1 MSAAK
6 DTIRP
11 VGGAKATSGRDV
23 GLTDIPGYGRLET
36 ASGIAGLF
44 WDAVRCAVRPPF
56 SWGGMWLE
64 QVALSFRRCLAPL
77 CLSMA
82 AFSIGIVVAL
92 IAGLLEAVGT
102 IDRAGGGNFTG
113 WTREVGF
120 WLTAM
125 ILAGVAGSSMT
136 ADLAASKV
144 RDELDA
150 MAVLGVN
157 TTKRLAV
164 PRIFALAFA
173 APILGLIAVMTAMTV
188 SYFAEP
194 ALLPNLT
201 RSAFIDSASSFINL
215 PDVLSLIIR
224 NAIGGL
230 FVGAVCC
237 YKGLNARGGA
247 EGVGRAV
254 NDAVLITF
262 VGLWVLNSL
271 WNAVFL
277 ANSPATQ
284 ILRG

>member
-1 MSAAK
+1 MA
-6 DTIRP
+6 
-11 VGGAKATSGRDV
+11 GARHI
-23 GLTDIPGYGRLET
+23 GLADMPGYRRLET
-36 ASGIAGLF
+36 ASGIVGLF
-44 WDAVRCAVRPPF
+44 LNAMRSAVRPPY
-56 SWGGMWLE
+56 SWGGAWLE
-64 QVALSFRRCLAPL
+64 EVALSFRRCLAPL

-92 IAGLLEAVGT
+92 IAGLLEAIGT

-125 ILAGVAGSSMT
+125 ILAGVAGSAMT
-136 ADLAASKV
+136 ADLAARKV

-150 MAVLGVN
+150 TAVLGVD
-157 TTKRLAV
+157 TTKRVIV

-173 APILGLIAVMTAMTV
+173 APVLGLIAVMTAMTV

-201 RSAFIDSASSFINL
+201 RAAFIDSARSFINL
-215 PDVLSLIIR
+215 PDVLSLVIR
-224 NAIGGL
+224 NAIGGF

-237 YKGLNARGGA
+237 YKGLNAKGGA
-247 EGVGRAV
+247 EGVGRSV

-262 VGLWVLNSL
+262 VGLWILNSL